1 MIGVE
6 GADQGEEEPS
16 HHHVATGMSLPH
28 EPSHVL
34 LRTAGAVGLQIAA
47 VGLQVAAVF
56 NFKLS
61 ESCKDLCLFLLF
73 GSGRPWV
80 DTLFGFSEHV
90 GQTDEHGGEPLV
102 VDIRLEILIIAVRL
116 LHLSSCLSC
125 LGLCNFS
132 DLSDKRWKF

>member
-102 VDIRLEILIIAVRL
+102 GRHQTGDPHHCGPTSASVL
-116 LHLSSCLSC
+116 LSLVSGPLQF
-125 LGLCNFS
+125 LGFVG
-132 DLSDKRWKF
+132 